1 MKQPIYLVSACL
13 AGVNCRHDGG
23 NRLDPRVAKLV
34 TDGRAIPVCPEQ
46 LGGRSTPRSASNLI
60 GGTGADVLDGRARV
74 MDVEGRDVTAEFIR
88 GARETL
94 LVARTAGATHAI
106 LKENSPSCG
115 CKRTYKLD
123 ADGKPARVEGQGVT
137 TAMVSREGVRVMSE
151 DELPE
156 PRKRGAD

>member
-1 MKQPIYLVSACL
+1 L

-34 TDGRAIPVCPEQ
+34 AEGRAIPVCPEQ
-46 LGGRSTPRSASNLI
+46 LGGRATPRTASNLV

-74 MDVEGRDVTAEFIR
+74 LDVEGRDVTAEFIR

-94 LVARTAGATHAI
+94 LVARIAGATHAI

-115 CKRTYKLD
+115 VKRTYMLD
-123 ADGKPARVEGQGVT
+123 ANGKPGRVEGQGVT
-137 TAMVSREGVRVMSE
+137 TTLLSREGVRVISE
-151 DELPE
+151 DELSV
-156 PRKRGAD
+156 PREGGAD